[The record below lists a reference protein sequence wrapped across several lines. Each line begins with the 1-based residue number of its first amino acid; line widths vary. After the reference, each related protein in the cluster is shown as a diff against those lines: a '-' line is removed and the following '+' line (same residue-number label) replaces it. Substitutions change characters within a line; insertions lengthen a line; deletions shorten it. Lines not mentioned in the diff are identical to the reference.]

1 MEFNLGL
8 FLFLALFADNQ
19 HFHLSDVKQ
28 YTSFEEAKRLVS
40 IGEARPSDFWVFC
53 GYAGWGP
60 KQLMGELERKS
71 WYMVATDS
79 QTLLQELARQA
90 SEADPRD
97 AGLDTWE
104 LLMKMIG
111 RQETAKE
118 TANEFDDL
126 MLKEW
131 ARKYLLSENAQAT
144 QDQRAVRNG
153 VSTRELLG
161 IPAVDKLI
169 RKAADLVRGRDVQV
183 GMLLRA
189 SSADRSP
196 FLLDKQQLHKSIILV
211 ISDDDEVSIGV
222 MLNRP
227 TPNAVEMKI
236 VDRKTGVRRTV
247 AIPVRYGG
255 EYAVKGR
262 APLLWLHCNENLRK
276 SGIGAPLGADSNA
289 AASIWSCHPDQ
300 VTSAIE
306 QQLAKPHDF
315 MVVSGVTVWTKGEK
329 GRARGIQGEVVVGN
343 FEVVPSFRIPSVF
356 QKLLTQ
362 EVLNGVNLYKVLL
375 IGNDAWASAG
385 VDEKGASRKETSDS
399 PFDGYA
405 DKDDSLVYKS
415 EVKVTSLADDALKSW
430 ISTFLL
436 SFVRMRKSNL

>member
-1 MEFNLGL
+1 MVL
-8 FLFLALFADNQ
+8 
-19 HFHLSDVKQ
+19 
-28 YTSFEEAKRLVS
+28 
-40 IGEARPSDFWVFC
+40 IGEAHPSDFWVFC

-60 KQLMGELERKS
+60 KQLMGELDRKS

-79 QTLLQELARQA
+79 ETLLEELAWQA
-90 SEADPRD
+90 SQADPRD

-118 TANEFDDL
+118 TVNEFDDL

-144 QDQRAVRNG
+144 QEQRAVRNG
-153 VSTRELLG
+153 MSTRELLG

-183 GMLLRA
+183 GSLLRA
-189 SSADRSP
+189 SSAVRSP
-196 FLLDKQQLHKSIILV
+196 FLLDKQQLHKSVMLV

-227 TPNAVEMKI
+227 TPNAVEMKVI
-236 VDRKTGVRRTV
+236 DRKTGVRRTV
-247 AIPVRYGG
+247 SIPVRYGG

-262 APLLWLHCNENLRK
+262 EPLLWLHCNENLRK
-276 SGIGAPLGADSNA
+276 AGIGAPLGVDSTA
-289 AASIWSCHPDQ
+289 ANSVWSCHPDE

-306 QQLAKPHDF
+306 QQLAKPQDF

-343 FEVVPSFRIPSVF
+343 FEVVPSYKIPNVF

-362 EVLNGVNLYKVLL
+362 EVLNGVNLYKLL
-375 IGNDAWASAG
+375 SIANDAWTTAVA
-385 VDEKGASRKETSDS
+385 DEKVALNNDVSDYS
-399 PFDGYA
+399 LNAANGNSERYS
-405 DKDDSLVYKS
+405 DKNDSLVYKS
-415 EVKVTSLADDALKSW
+415 KVKVTSLADDALKSW

-436 SFVRMRKSNL
+436 SFVRMRKF